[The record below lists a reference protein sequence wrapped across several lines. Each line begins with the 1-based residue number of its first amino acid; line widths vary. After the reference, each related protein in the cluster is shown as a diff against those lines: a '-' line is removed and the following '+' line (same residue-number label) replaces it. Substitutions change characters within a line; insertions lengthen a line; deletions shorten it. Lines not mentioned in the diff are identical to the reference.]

1 MTSGVRM
8 GTPGITSMG
17 MKEGDMAKVG
27 EWIVRILNALPNSE
41 SVENEVRKEI
51 ADFCTQFQIPGLDD

>member
-17 MKEGDMAKVG
+17 MKEADMQKVG
-27 EWIVRILNALPNSE
+27 EWIVRILDALPNSADAE
-41 SVENEVRKEI
+41 ASARKEI
-51 ADFCTQFQIPGLDD
+51 AEFCTQFQIPGLDD